1 MENVGGMIALI
12 VFYFLP
18 AIIAMIRGHSNTTA
32 IVLLDLFLGWT
43 VIVWLVCLVWAVIGA
58 KQQSMVVN
66 FQQPQQPM
74 PQYTPPPQPMP
85 QPTQPAQPSQP
96 AVQQAPQQ
104 APQAPATA
112 QGMQQGL
119 QSVDYGLQIQYVVG
133 DKIYMFPNMPMD
145 KLNNALSSYAA
156 GVNPQ
161 SVLAL
166 IDDTITGN
174 AKNGMVITTDAIYA
188 KSMLEDA
195 KIVRL
200 QDIATIRCDRSM
212 LGAKVFI
219 NECQIIDFTQP
230 DYKVVENIINQIA
243 MFIAQRNQA

>member
-32 IVLLDLFLGWT
+32 IVVLDLFLGWT

-85 QPTQPAQPSQP
+85 QPTQPATPSQP
-96 AVQQAPQQ
+96 TVQQAPKQ
-104 APQAPATA
+104 APQALATA

-133 DKIYMFPNMPMD
+133 DKIYMYPNMPMD
-145 KLNNALSSYAA
+145 KLNNALSSYAM

-188 KSMLEDA
+188 KSMLEDV

-200 QDIATIRCDRSM
+200 QDIATIRCDRGM
-212 LGAKVFI
+212 LGVKVFI

-230 DYKVVENIINQIA
+230 DYKAVENIINQVA
-243 MFIAQRNQA
+243 MFIAQRNQG